1 MAQTMRTQCT
11 SGTAVSRKAA
21 VASINRTVARPF
33 TAQRPASAVVR
44 ANEVAISRKTFV
56 ARAAAAAETP
66 SAQQSG
72 QTKEWAALVCNC
84 DFFFNDPQNE
94 SVAEQ
99 LRERVRFFK
108 EQNRENDFYI
118 VPEPVWLDKK
128 FPELAKQVKRPCVAL
143 ISTDK
148 TWITFMKLRLDRVL
162 RIDLKDM
169 SDTEVLAVGG
179 EVPEFKPVGN
189 WTAPYARY
197 TPGWWNV
204 FLPNH

>member
-1 MAQTMRTQCT
+1 MYNEIARSQAARWLSAAPT
-11 SGTAVSRKAA
+11 SLLGLPLHRSRPRR
-21 VASINRTVARPF
+21 SSRARPRRVL
-33 TAQRPASAVVR
+33 QLRRLIVR
-44 ANEVAISRKTFV
+44 LYSSPIVDL
-56 ARAAAAAETP
+56 
-66 SAQQSG
+66 Q
-72 QTKEWAALVCNC
+72 EWSALVCNC

-108 EQNRENDFYI
+108 EQNRDIDFYI

-169 SDTEVLAVGG
+169 PDSEVLAVGG
-179 EVPEFKPVGN
+179 EVPEFKPVGK

-197 TPGWWNV
+197 TPGWWKV
-204 FLPNH
+204 FEPKH

>member
-1 MAQTMRTQCT
+1 MAQSMSMQR
-11 SGTAVSRKAA
+11 SGTVVGRKAEM
-21 VASINRTVARPF
+21 
-33 TAQRPASAVVR
+33 AQ
-44 ANEVAISRKTFV
+44 
-56 ARAAAAAETP
+56 
-66 SAQQSG
+66 
-72 QTKEWAALVCNC
+72 EWYALVCNC

-108 EQNRENDFYI
+108 EQNRETDFFI

-128 FPELAKQVKRPCVAL
+128 YPELAKQVKRPCVAL

-148 TWITFMKLRLDRVL
+148 LWITFMKLRLDRVL
-162 RIDLKDM
+162 RIDLPTEM
-169 SDTEVLAVGG
+169 SDAEVLAVGG
-179 EVPEFKPVGN
+179 TVPDFQAEGK

-204 FLPNH
+204 FLPKH

>member
-94 SVAEQ
+94 S
-99 LRERVRFFK
+99 
-108 EQNRENDFYI
+108 
-118 VPEPVWLDKK
+118 